1 MQTYLIF
8 ALGFAAQTL
17 FAARMIVQWI
27 QSERAGRVISPTLFW
42 QTSLVASFLLM
53 LYGILRGDVVIFAGQ
68 LISYGIYIRNLQ
80 LKNAWRQIPLI
91 FRALAFAMPVLLGL
105 WLMLV
110 GHDYRTLL
118 LTQSDF
124 SHPLMIAG
132 AIGQGLS
139 SFRFIYQWYVSEKA
153 RASVFPLG
161 FWGISLAGAWLVLA
175 YAVYRFD
182 PVLLLAQVLGVV
194 IYTRNIML
202 GKNAATEG

>member
-8 ALGFAAQTL
+8 GLGFFAQAL

-42 QTSLVASFLLM
+42 QTSLVASFLLL

-68 LISYGIYIRNLQ
+68 LTSYGIYIRNLQ
-80 LKNAWRQIPLI
+80 LKDAWRRIPLP
-91 FRALAFAMPVLLGL
+91 FRVLVVAMPVVLAVWLLL
-105 WLMLV
+105 A
-110 GHDYRTLL
+110 GHDYGTLL

-132 AIGQGLS
+132 AIGQGFL
-139 SFRFIYQWYVSEKA
+139 SFRFIYQWYFSEKA

-161 FWGISLAGAWLVLA
+161 FWGISLVGAWLVLI
-175 YAVYRFD
+175 YAIYRVD
-182 PVLLLAQVLGVV
+182 PVLLLAQALGVV

-202 GKNAATEG
+202 GKNATSDS